1 MSNPF
6 QLQPIEN
13 PPMPVPFFRFIL
25 TLTLLTAT
33 ATKIFAESPAYFR
46 AGGGI
51 AADDAAPLPEKIDEH
66 KSLLWKTPL
75 APGHSTPCVSGDSV
89 YVTTFEKGKEPGTG
103 KLFTVALSRDTGEI
117 RWSREAP
124 VKKIEPYH
132 ASSSPATASPAC
144 DGERV
149 YSFFGSYGFLCYDL
163 AGKLVWEKPLGPF
176 QDEFGAASSPV
187 LVDGKLV
194 INEDHDRDN
203 FLLCLDAKTG
213 NELWKTPRPGF
224 TRSYSTPVVWT
235 AGERKQLLV
244 TGALQ
249 LVSYDLETGKQLWSQ
264 DGLARIMNTTPTTGE
279 GLLFISAWSPG
290 GDTDARIAMEPWTE
304 AVRLWDKNKDGKLVR
319 EEVDNKEVLDRFFRI
334 DLNQDL
340 GLDKEEWGKYASVF
354 EKARNAFF
362 ALRPAASSAGQP
374 EVAWEHFKSIPYVP
388 SPLAYRGVVYLAKEG
403 GIVTAY
409 DAKSGDILKNGRIK
423 GTGAYYASPVAGD
436 GKVYVVSDKGVISV
450 LKAGSEWEVLSSRD
464 LMERTVATPVVS
476 GGKLFVRSEA
486 ALYCFGVPK

>member
-1 MSNPF
+1 MRLLIFVMLPF
-6 QLQPIEN
+6 LAIVAASPS
-13 PPMPVPFFRFIL
+13 FSR
-25 TLTLLTAT
+25 
-33 ATKIFAESPAYFR
+33 AESPTYFR

-51 AADDAAPLPEKIDEH
+51 AADDNAPLPEKIDDE
-66 KSLLWKTPL
+66 KALLWKTPL
-75 APGHSTPCVSGDSV
+75 APGHSTPCVYGDSV
-89 YVTTFEKGKEPGTG
+89 FVTTFEKGTDAGTG
-103 KLFTVALSRDTGEI
+103 KLFTVALNRDTGEV

-124 VKKIEPYH
+124 AKKIETIH
-132 ASSSPATASPAC
+132 SSSSPATASPAC

-149 YSFFGSYGFLCYDL
+149 YVFFGSYGFLCYDL

-187 LVDGKLV
+187 LVDGKLI
-194 INEDHDRDN
+194 INQDHDRDN

-213 NELWKTPRPGF
+213 NEIWKTPRPGF

-264 DGLARIMNTTPTTGE
+264 DGLARIMNTTPATGE
-279 GLLFISAWSPG
+279 GLLFVSAWSPG
-290 GDTDARIAMEPWTE
+290 GDTEARIAMEPWNE
-304 AVRLWDKNKDGKLVR
+304 AVRLWDKNKDGKLLR

-340 GLDKEEWGKYASVF
+340 GLDKEEWEKYASVF

-362 ALRPAASSAGQP
+362 ALRPSASSAGQP
-374 EVAWEHFKSIPYVP
+374 EVAWEHLKGIPYVP
-388 SPLAYRGVVYLAKEG
+388 SPLAYRGVVYLTKEG
-403 GIVTAY
+403 GIVTSY
-409 DAKSGDILKNGRIK
+409 DAKTGDILKNGRIK
-423 GTGAYYASPVAGD
+423 GTGAYYASAVAGD
-436 GKVYVVSDKGVISV
+436 GKVYLVSEKGVISV
-450 LKAGSEWEVLSSRD
+450 LKAGGEWEVLSSRD

-486 ALYCFGVPK
+486 AVYCFGKASGGR

>member
-1 MSNPF
+1 
-6 QLQPIEN
+6 
-13 PPMPVPFFRFIL
+13 MPVPFFRFIL

-374 EVAWEHFKSIPYVP
+374 EVAWEHFKSIPYGP
-388 SPLAYRGVVYLAKEG
+388 SELAYRGVV
-403 GIVTAY
+403 
-409 DAKSGDILKNGRIK
+409 
-423 GTGAYYASPVAGD
+423 
-436 GKVYVVSDKGVISV
+436 
-450 LKAGSEWEVLSSRD
+450 
-464 LMERTVATPVVS
+464 
-476 GGKLFVRSEA
+476 
-486 ALYCFGVPK
+486 